1 MVNVKTLLSLSVLLM
16 ANLSLCELPI
26 PMLQR
31 SVRSAP
37 DECSIADPSD
47 FKFSITSNRN
57 KTGHWTAQVRM
68 EHGEEA
74 DHDQHERGLWQV
86 DLEQITTKC
95 AGVKSVQIVATI
107 TAPPA
112 TATPPIPAGY
122 EFTPG
127 LGHYKFHKT
136 PKTWDEARKI
146 CEQEGGHL
154 AIINSED
161 ESKVLQNLFSKV
173 AKIEGAGHNDF
184 AFIGIHD
191 RFVEGEFMTIF
202 GKPLASTGFTRWT
215 NAAQPDNSGGQEN
228 CGSVHRD
235 GSLNDITCSWKLTF
249 FCEMEL

>member
-1 MVNVKTLLSLSVLLM
+1 MVNVKALLSLSVLLM

-57 KTGHWTAQVRM
+57 KTGHWTAQVS
-68 EHGEEA
+68 
-74 DHDQHERGLWQV
+74 
-86 DLEQITTKC
+86 LEFKNGHQ
-95 AGVKSVQIVATI
+95 
-107 TAPPA
+107 
-112 TATPPIPAGY
+112 GY
-122 EFTPG
+122 ELAPG
-127 LGHYKFHKT
+127 LGYYKFHTT
-136 PKTWDEARKI
+136 PKVWDDAKKI

-154 AIINSED
+154 AIINSEA

-191 RFVEGEFMTIF
+191 NLVEGEFVTVF
-202 GKPLASTGFTRWT
+202 GTPVASTGFTRWT
-215 NAAQPDNSGGQEN
+215 NAAQPDNAGGHEN